1 MSTLMRCYLLQCLH
15 ETISYSLKEHNAVF
29 FLKRQFF
36 FVYQLEVFDIL
47 FCFRL
52 NIFMSNI
59 SNLLLPLQD
68 KNLDIPVTQVY
79 IWNWQFKWF
88 SFAKVAHN
96 TFFLKI
102 LKITGLSLQQFRS
115 GIKIKWNKILE
126 PLSLQIK
133 FWKSPLF
140 SALLGISLCF
150 QND

>member
-1 MSTLMRCYLLQCLH
+1 MRCYLLQCLH

-36 FVYQLEVFDIL
+36 FVYQLEVFDLL

-79 IWNWQFKWF
+79 I
-88 SFAKVAHN
+88 
-96 TFFLKI
+96 
-102 LKITGLSLQQFRS
+102 
-115 GIKIKWNKILE
+115 
-126 PLSLQIK
+126 
-133 FWKSPLF
+133 
-140 SALLGISLCF
+140 
-150 QND
+150 